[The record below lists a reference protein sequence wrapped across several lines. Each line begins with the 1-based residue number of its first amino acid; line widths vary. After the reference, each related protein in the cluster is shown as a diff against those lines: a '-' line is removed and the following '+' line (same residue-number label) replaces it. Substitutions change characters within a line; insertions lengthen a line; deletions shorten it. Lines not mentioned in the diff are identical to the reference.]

1 MAKAIALLINDL
13 HISKDN
19 ASEFEQNWNEAIELC
34 LQHEIKDLIVGGD
47 MFTTR
52 SSQTLS
58 TLLTVHHAIRRAVN
72 YGLSVTIAEGNH
84 DKVDPEEIEG
94 YNHLWVGLDNV
105 DVVDDFAILAWNDC
119 DYFFVPI
126 SYFPESGSF
135 DVKLQMLKD
144 ELENSHID
152 PSKVILYLHEGIHGA
167 LGSFEIPNELPQDL
181 FSDFKAV
188 LCGHYHNRVKIK
200 DTNIEY
206 IGSSR
211 QHNFGEDENKGYT
224 VIFDDGSYGFIQNQ
238 TNKRYKT
245 VEIDADD
252 LKNYKLDRDSK
263 YNYRVKVKCTE
274 QQAKTFSKHSLIDM
288 GFDKVEVIS
297 ESQVS
302 KESAAAGI
310 QEKYDKQG
318 IKREYQNYCD
328 ENDIDSKL
336 GLKYL
341 EG

>member
-1 MAKAIALLINDL
+1 MARAIALLINDL

-19 ASEFEQNWNEAIELC
+19 VSEFEQNWNEAIKLC
-34 LQHEIKDLIVGGD
+34 EKHGIKDMVVGGD

-58 TLLTVHHAIRRAVN
+58 TLLTVHHSIRRAVN
-72 YGLSVTIAEGNH
+72 YGLTVTIAEGNH
-84 DKVDPEEIEG
+84 DKVNPEEIEG

-119 DYFFVPI
+119 DYFLVPI

-144 ELENSHID
+144 ELEESHID

-167 LGSFEIPNELPQDL
+167 LGNFEIPNELSQDL
-181 FSDFKAV
+181 FEGFKAV

-211 QHNFGEDENKGYT
+211 QHNFGEDEYKGYT
-224 VIFDDGSYGFIQNQ
+224 VIFDDGSYEFIQNR
-238 TNKRYKT
+238 TNRRYKT
-245 VEIDADD
+245 IELDADD
-252 LKNYKLDRDSK
+252 LKGYKLDRNSK

-274 QQAKTFSKHSLIDM
+274 QQAKTFNKQSLMDL
-288 GFDKVEVIS
+288 GFDKVEVVS
-297 ESQVS
+297 ESQIS
-302 KESAAAGI
+302 KESASVGI

-341 EG
+341 ED